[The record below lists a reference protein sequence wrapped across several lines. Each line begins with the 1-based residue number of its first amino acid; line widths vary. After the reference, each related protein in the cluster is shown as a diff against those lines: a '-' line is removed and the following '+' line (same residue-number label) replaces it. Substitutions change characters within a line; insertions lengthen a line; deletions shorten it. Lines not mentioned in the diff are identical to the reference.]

1 MNIVKQTHL
10 SFVDEELI
18 SRMVKDTILIVKKV
32 KLQVEN
38 NFKDDFEGQVG
49 IKVREKKGYEEV
61 QRVRLSL
68 NNK

>member
-1 MNIVKQTHL
+1 
-10 SFVDEELI
+10 
-18 SRMVKDTILIVKKV
+18 MVKDTILIVKKV